1 MKMYYGTKEEV
12 KNITDK
18 SGNIVSTEIISKG
31 KSGNSLTLT
40 IDMELQKKVEESIE
54 KNLRA
59 FKSSEPLL
67 DRAFV
72 VMTNQITDKFYQ
84 WQAKDCRKRREN
96 RS

>member
-1 MKMYYGTKEEV
+1 M

-84 WQAKDCRKRREN
+84 WQAKRL
-96 RS
+96 

>member
-1 MKMYYGTKEEV
+1 M

-40 IDMELQKKVEESIE
+40 IDMELQKKVEESM

-59 FKSSEPLL
+59 LSSEPHCSIELL
-67 DRAFV
+67 L
-72 VMTNQITDKFYQ
+72 
-84 WQAKDCRKRREN
+84 
-96 RS
+96 S

>member
-1 MKMYYGTKEEV
+1 M

-72 VMTNQITDKFYQ
+72 VMTNQITDKFYL

-96 RS
+96 RG